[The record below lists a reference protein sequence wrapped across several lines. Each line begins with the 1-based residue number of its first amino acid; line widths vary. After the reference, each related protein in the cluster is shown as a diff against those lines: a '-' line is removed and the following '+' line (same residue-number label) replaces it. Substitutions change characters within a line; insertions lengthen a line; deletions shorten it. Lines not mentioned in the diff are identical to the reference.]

1 MQIAQFLYHG
11 LVLIGAGKMDDDI
24 AKEKDVKKDSSNLSD
39 NNKAGNPTSSTD
51 TGKVLSSDHIV
62 LEEDQSAS
70 MQSGLSSEQL
80 SNKDNGSVSLP
91 DGLSGINDPEE
102 SLADDNTFEAVPFAD
117 EDAFVDELADLIL
130 PDDEVVSIEE
140 LKSKVDASLADS
152 SYVDEVSDE
161 LELRWEKVATE
172 VFKEEPVEEE
182 TDEEEEETET
192 LLDRVNK
199 IFARKKINTDPYNM
213 IEHGP
218 IVDFTIPADSPYKE
232 VELYEVNPPYA
243 YVRIAYDPATH
254 EFQYQ
259 ALEPVLTEK
268 EEELLESIKLKFVE
282 TLDINLKE
290 ISRKNAETYLRDNIM
305 AYLQEYQID
314 ISPKKRER
322 IIYHLIRDY
331 VGYGEIDILMRDS
344 FLEDIS
350 CDGPD
355 TPIYVYHKEYNSIP
369 TSIEFVDDD
378 ELDSF
383 AIRIAQICGRHVSI
397 ANPLLDATMPDG
409 SRIQLTLGREITTR
423 GSTFTIRR
431 FKDNPITPTNLID
444 FHTFST
450 AMMAYLWLSVESNK
464 SLIFAGGTASGKT
477 TAMNA
482 FSLFIQPEMK
492 IVSIED
498 TRELNLSH
506 PNWIPG
512 VTRQSFAGGDK
523 GSIEMYELL
532 RASLRQRPEYI
543 LVGEVRGAEAYV
555 LFQAMSTGHTTFST
569 MHADSVQSVVHR
581 LENPP
586 INVPRIMIQALDL
599 VSIQV
604 QVKVGDERV
613 RRCKTLTEIVGVD
626 PRTGELLT
634 NDVFTWDASRDM
646 FQYSGRSY
654 VVESV
659 MESRGWTEERVREEL
674 KRRQDILEWAREKN
688 IIHFREFAKIVVT
701 YNREPETIMKIVRQ
715 DLYG

>member
-1 MQIAQFLYHG
+1 M
-11 LVLIGAGKMDDDI
+11 MDDEI
-24 AKEKDVKKDSSNLSD
+24 IREKDDKKDTSDLADNAGYIEDSQSSPDTEEVLPNEIVIKEDKS
-39 NNKAGNPTSSTD
+39 ASTD
-51 TGKVLSSDHIV
+51 H
-62 LEEDQSAS
+62 
-70 MQSGLSSEQL
+70 SE
-80 SNKDNGSVSLP
+80 S
-91 DGLSGINDPEE
+91 NDPEE
-102 SLADDNTFEAVPFAD
+102 SLSDDNTFELVPFAD
-117 EDAFVDELADLIL
+117 EDIFVDELADLIL
-130 PDDEVVSIEE
+130 PDDEIVSIEE
-140 LKSKVDASLADS
+140 LKSKVDISLPDN
-152 SYVDEVSDE
+152 SYEDEISEE
-161 LELRWEKVATE
+161 LELKWEQVAIE
-172 VFKEEPVEEE
+172 IFREEPVEDE
-182 TDEEEEETET
+182 TDEDEEESETFI
-192 LLDRVNK
+192 DRVNK
-199 IFARKKINTDPYNM
+199 LFARKKINTDPYNM

-243 YVRIAYDPATH
+243 YVRIAYDPGTH

-268 EEELLESIKLKFVE
+268 EKELLESIKLKFVE

-331 VGYGEIDILMRDS
+331 VGYGEIDVLMRDA

-350 CDGPD
+350 CDGPN
-355 TPIYVYHKEYNSIP
+355 TPIYIYHKEYNSVP
-369 TSIEFVDDD
+369 TSIEFMNDD

-482 FSLFIQPEMK
+482 VSLFIQPEMK

-512 VTRQSFAGGDK
+512 VTRQSFAGGK

-674 KRRQDILEWAREKN
+674 KRRQDILEWARDKN

>member
-1 MQIAQFLYHG
+1 
-11 LVLIGAGKMDDDI
+11 MDDEI
-24 AKEKDVKKDSSNLSD
+24 IREKDDKKDTSDLADNAGYIEDSQSSPDTEEVLPNEIVIKEDKS
-39 NNKAGNPTSSTD
+39 ASTD
-51 TGKVLSSDHIV
+51 H
-62 LEEDQSAS
+62 
-70 MQSGLSSEQL
+70 SE
-80 SNKDNGSVSLP
+80 S
-91 DGLSGINDPEE
+91 NDPEE
-102 SLADDNTFEAVPFAD
+102 SLSDDNTFELVPFAD
-117 EDAFVDELADLIL
+117 EDIFVDELADLIL
-130 PDDEVVSIEE
+130 PDDEIVSIEE
-140 LKSKVDASLADS
+140 LKSKVDISLPDN
-152 SYVDEVSDE
+152 SYEDEISEE
-161 LELRWEKVATE
+161 LELKWEQVAIE
-172 VFKEEPVEEE
+172 IFREEPVEDE
-182 TDEEEEETET
+182 TDEDEEESETFI
-192 LLDRVNK
+192 DRVNK
-199 IFARKKINTDPYNM
+199 LFARKKINTDPYNM

-243 YVRIAYDPATH
+243 YVRIAYDPGTH

-268 EEELLESIKLKFVE
+268 EKELLESIKLKFVE

-331 VGYGEIDILMRDS
+331 VGYGEIDVLMRDA

-350 CDGPD
+350 CDGPN
-355 TPIYVYHKEYNSIP
+355 TPIYIYHKEYNSVP
-369 TSIEFVDDD
+369 TSIEFMNDD

-482 FSLFIQPEMK
+482 VSLFIQPEMK

-512 VTRQSFAGGDK
+512 VTRQSFAGGK

-674 KRRQDILEWAREKN
+674 KRRQDILEWARDKN

>member
-1 MQIAQFLYHG
+1 M
-11 LVLIGAGKMDDDI
+11 
-24 AKEKDVKKDSSNLSD
+24 
-39 NNKAGNPTSSTD
+39 
-51 TGKVLSSDHIV
+51 
-62 LEEDQSAS
+62 EEELAVEVEADES
-70 MQSGLSSEQL
+70 LT
-80 SNKDNGSVSLP
+80 SLP
-91 DGLSGINDPEE
+91 EDDNASYPLQEGPSDSVPLEE

-117 EDAFVDELADLIL
+117 EDIFVDELADLIL
-130 PDDEVVSIEE
+130 PADEVVSIEE
-140 LKSKVDASLADS
+140 LKSRIDVTAAGIL
-152 SYVDEVSDE
+152 YLDEVSDE
-161 LELRWEKVATE
+161 LELKWEQVAKE
-172 VFKEEPVEEE
+172 ILEEEPVEEE
-182 TDEEEEETET
+182 TVYDEEESET
-192 LLDRVNK
+192 LVDRINK
-199 IFARKKINTDPYNM
+199 LFARKKINTDPYNM

-232 VELYEVNPPYA
+232 VELYEVNPPYG
-243 YVRIAYDPATH
+243 YVRIAYNPNSH

-259 ALEPVLTEK
+259 ALEPILTEK
-268 EEELLESIKLKFVE
+268 ERELLDAIKLKFVE

-290 ISRKNAETYLRDNIM
+290 TSRKNAEEYLRDNLI

-322 IIYHLIRDY
+322 ITYHLIRDY
-331 VGYGEIDILMRDS
+331 VGYGEIDVLMRDGS
-344 FLEDIS
+344 LEDIS

-355 TPIYVYHKEYNSIP
+355 TPIYIYHKEYNSVP
-369 TSIEFVDDD
+369 TSIEFIGDD

-450 AMMAYLWLSVESNK
+450 AMMAYLWLAVESNK

-482 FSLFIQPEMK
+482 VSLFIQPEMK

-512 VTRQSFAGGDK
+512 VTRQSFSGDGK

-543 LVGEVRGAEAYV
+543 LVGEVRGSEAYV

-604 QVKVGDERV
+604 QVKVADERV

-634 NDVFTWDASRDM
+634 NDVFSWDAAKDL

-674 KRRQDILEWAREKN
+674 KRRQDILEWARDKK
-688 IIHFREFAKIVVT
+688 ITHFREFAKLVVT